1 MGLNINAGSLRHQIE
16 WYQQPE
22 GTDDSGNP
30 LPLVKVYK
38 PIMANV
44 RISSGS
50 QLSSLG
56 AEITDEIITVLT
68 WYDHRIDNSFF
79 VMWKNRIYQI
89 QHVKE
94 DELQKGMLITAE
106 VNRDG

>member
-1 MGLNINAGSLRHQIE
+1 MGLNINAGSLRHVIT

-22 GTDDSGNP
+22 GTDDYGNP

-38 PIMANV
+38 QVMANV

-50 QLSSLG
+50 QLSSIG

-68 WYDHRIDNSFF
+68 WYDSRITNSLF
-79 VMWKNRIYQI
+79 VQFNSRDYKI